1 MKYIKKISTVFCAAA
16 LGLATMTSCEGGDII
31 SVNSP
36 DWLNS
41 RIDSIAAAE
50 AAKVVTVVP
59 TPSTIGALDCT
70 TGYLGAFTDTIKVPD
85 DKTYVNYFTNLSN
98 CGNNYENFLI
108 ILRGKDK
115 TTDEAYAILR
125 ADNWDNITGLN
136 TTFNKETE
144 TGRDWSEWKD
154 AMNGAECVANIK
166 NSNGKADVSIIMTG
180 NNGKTYTQSYSGI
193 PVDKDDLY
201 LVYSVEK
208 AAIIFNDGSAVKD
221 YEPVSMV
228 LNNVPSVVSPD
239 EVLDSVMIKANVNA
253 TITFADNMTKTV
265 DYQDLTIMVA
275 PDLQTLGQ
283 KYLIASYAKT
293 FNGKAAKAAINTNAG
308 FTYGG
313 EYTLELTTQPTHQ
326 TYYINNEFSGL
337 NRPDACKNLA
347 FDPTGLVVSQKV
359 GNVLTTVDNSKLKFT
374 TVPAKVGTHEVTITD
389 QDGKTLT
396 LNVDVKAS
404 DVVKSSLAAGT
415 LVGKEDNSTSW
426 TPSANEQVFAGKTLK
441 YVFTNYGSGTTYYNN
456 FLVEASNEDFSFFY
470 TVRADNYGWGKNV
483 SGDHFTDPKVC
494 DWDFPNFVTNI
505 QGAEVTVYVTNNGNG
520 SVDIECIA
528 KTATGNQIFHQ
539 AYYGLSGFSADNVW
553 SRLTVDHSHLVIK

>member
-16 LGLATMTSCEGGDII
+16 LGLMSLTGCEGGDII

-98 CGNNYENFLI
+98 CGFNFENFLI

-125 ADNWDNITGLN
+125 ADNWDNITNFN

-326 TYYINNEFSGL
+326 TYYINKEFSGL
-337 NRPDACKNLA
+337 TRPDACKNLA

-374 TVPAKVGTHEVTITD
+374 TVPAEVGTHEVTITD

-415 LVGKEDNSTSW
+415 LVGKGDNSTLW
-426 TPSANEQVFAGKTLK
+426 TDQVYTDFTKIPVGNTAKVTFINYSNLVANF
-441 YVFTNYGSGTTYYNN
+441 NN
-456 FLVEASNEDFSFFY
+456 FLAVLRSGTVEQ
-470 TVRADNYGWGKNV
+470 TVLRADNWGWGAGYEASTKSGGQADWVAWLKAMNGAKVTAYITNV
-483 SGDHFTDPKVC
+483 GNGTVDAQ
-494 DWDFPNFVTNI
+494 FVMV
-505 QGAEVTVYVTNNGNG
+505 GTNN
-520 SVDIECIA
+520 V
-528 KTATGNQIFHQ
+528 TYYQY
-539 AYYGLSGFSADNVW
+539 YYGLNNFNPEDVTLGFS
-553 SRLTVDHSHLVIK
+553 VDGSHLKFE

>member
-16 LGLATMTSCEGGDII
+16 LGLMSLTGCEGGDII

-98 CGNNYENFLI
+98 CGSNFENFLI

-125 ADNWDNITGLN
+125 ADNWDNITNFN

-326 TYYINNEFSGL
+326 TYYINKEFSGL
-337 NRPDACKNLA
+337 TRPDACKNLA

-374 TVPAKVGTHEVTITD
+374 TVPAEVGTHEVTITD

-415 LVGKEDNSTSW
+415 LVGKEDNSTLW
-426 TPSANEQVFAGKTLK
+426 TDQVYTDFTKIPVGNTAKVTFINYSNLVANF
-441 YVFTNYGSGTTYYNN
+441 NN
-456 FLVEASNEDFSFFY
+456 FLAVLRSGTVEQ
-470 TVRADNYGWGKNV
+470 TVLRADNWGWGAGYEASTKSGGQADWVAWLKAMNGAKVTAYITNV
-483 SGDHFTDPKVC
+483 GNGTVDAQ
-494 DWDFPNFVTNI
+494 FVMV
-505 QGAEVTVYVTNNGNG
+505 GTNN
-520 SVDIECIA
+520 V
-528 KTATGNQIFHQ
+528 TYYQY
-539 AYYGLSGFSADNVW
+539 YYGLNNFNPEDVTLGFS
-553 SRLTVDHSHLVIK
+553 VDGSHLKFE